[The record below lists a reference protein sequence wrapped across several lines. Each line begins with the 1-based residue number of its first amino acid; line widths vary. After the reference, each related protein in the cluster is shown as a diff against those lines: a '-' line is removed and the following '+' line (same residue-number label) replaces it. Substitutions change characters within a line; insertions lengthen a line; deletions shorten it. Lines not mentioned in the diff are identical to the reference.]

1 MLFDPFSSAVS
12 FGPHMQWTFFDK
24 LLIFGGR
31 DLFTIRINRLIPS
44 VTSPVETAGY
54 VALDATE
61 TDLPAGEFNLNGGV
75 AYQYMPNMAIEGR
88 VGVRT
93 FFDSSTDSTDRD
105 PLLFDLG
112 LIYSSSNKI
121 DVGGRLGWSDVN
133 RADESFGL
141 WVFGAFRI

>member
-1 MLFDPFSSAVS
+1 MSRQEATRNP
-12 FGPHMQWTFFDK
+12 
-24 LLIFGGR
+24 
-31 DLFTIRINRLIPS
+31 IPA
-44 VTSPVETAGY
+44 TA
-54 VALDATE
+54 A
-61 TDLPAGEFNLNGGV
+61 
-75 AYQYMPNMAIEGR
+75 NMAIEGR